1 MPEPTTTTTIA
12 TATLS
17 AAGITVPPL
26 VFLGVNLGLRPDV
39 LVAGF
44 AGALA
49 AIVLLGSVPSTGDTW
64 RELMKTTG
72 RRMSVALASS
82 FTAGYITPLALLMAN
97 LPDPLLLGVAFGVG
111 AGAQKVLL
119 GAINRIK
126 SQPNQPPS
134 GGATQ

>member
-39 LVAGF
+39 LIAGF
-44 AGALA
+44 AGALV

-72 RRMSVALASS
+72 RRMAVALASS
-82 FTAGYITPLALLMAN
+82 LTAGYITPITLLMAN
-97 LPDPLLLGVAFGVG
+97 LPDPLLLGGAFAVG
-111 AGAQKVLL
+111 AGAQKALL
-119 GAINRIK
+119 RVIERVKA
-126 SQPNQPPS
+126 SPNQPPS
-134 GGATQ
+134 GGATP